1 MSDTSSPVI
10 RIVDD
15 DESMRTALGRLL
27 TIAGYQVR
35 PYASAG
41 EFLLDEPDSTPGCL
55 LLDVHMPG
63 PSGLELQEAL
73 RRRGT
78 LLPVVFLSGHGDVPS
93 TVRAMKAGASD
104 FLCKP
109 VDRQTLLAAIETA
122 VATDANRSVFT
133 SSELPTGAT
142 LSERENMVLRG
153 VIAGRL
159 NKQIAADMD
168 LSERTIKSCRADLM
182 RKLGAGSL
190 AELVRLAVP
199 LLAER

>member
-1 MSDTSSPVI
+1 MSEANPPVI

-27 TIAGYQVR
+27 TLAGYEIR
-35 PYASAG
+35 SYASAG
-41 EFLLDEPDSTPGCL
+41 DFLLADPDATPGCL

-78 LLPVVFLSGHGDVPS
+78 QLPVVFLSGHGDVPS

-122 VATDANRSVFT
+122 LASPAHRVLPASSGPPASVSLT
-133 SSELPTGAT
+133 
-142 LSERENMVLRG
+142 EREITVLRS

-190 AELVRLAVP
+190 AELVRRAVP
-199 LLAER
+199 LLGDR